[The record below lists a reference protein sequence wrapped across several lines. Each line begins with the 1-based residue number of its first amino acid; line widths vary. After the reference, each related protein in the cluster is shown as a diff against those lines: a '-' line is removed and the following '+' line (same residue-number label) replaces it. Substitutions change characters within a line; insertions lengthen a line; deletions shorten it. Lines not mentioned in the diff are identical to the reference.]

1 LRTIIKKC
9 KVFTHHMDIIDT
21 DVTHFNDIVQVEI
34 HENIDIRFILITDLF
49 SDFTFGIITTDTESH
64 DLQDERN
71 NAIYES
77 PVYGCKAM
85 IMEPQ
90 IRIGINDNPPN
101 RVTHGPRGYDYKLM
115 MIDLQAS
122 IAVDNKNTPPPDFI
136 IQ

>member
-1 LRTIIKKC
+1 MLIW
-9 KVFTHHMDIIDT
+9 
-21 DVTHFNDIVQVEI
+21 QVEQRI
-34 HENIDIRFILITDLF
+34 YWSEAYGLNLMMD
-49 SDFTFGIITTDTESH
+49 

-90 IRIGINDNPPN
+90 IRIGINDKPPN
-101 RVTHGPRGYDYKLM
+101 GVTHGPRGYDYKLM